1 MKSALRS
8 SVASV
13 LVLCLLACFSQSQI
27 AALASILG
35 STAASIAAIEGN
47 PTLATKLT
55 TDTAAAVAAINAWKS
70 GTPDSEVILA
80 LNLVEDDLNLFP
92 STGPYVPLID
102 LAIGTV
108 ESILALL
115 PQSSSAIA
123 PHAVHRAVVLPFPAP
138 KTASAYKGQWNVI
151 CSSDSRLAALK
162 VK

>member
-1 MKSALRS
+1 MKSCLTKFRS
-8 SVASV
+8 VRPPRPLPAGV
-13 LVLCLLACFSQSQI
+13 LQPAPRSLLW
-27 AALASILG
+27 ASILG

-47 PTLATKLT
+47 PTLAAKLT

-123 PHAVHRAVVLPFPAP
+123 PHAVHRTVVLPFPCP
-138 KTASAYKGQWNVI
+138 EDRQ
-151 CSSDSRLAALK
+151 RLQGPVERYLLF
-162 VK
+162 